1 MNNGKK
7 AARPVLTPGTWKV
20 GADLED
26 RTTVTT
32 VIIDSDDDTIIAT
45 IYESQN
51 TALICAAPE
60 MADALIEICETCET
74 SACGKCSVGRA
85 LLMAGIA
92 QPNML
97 KGKLDISTY
106 IDEI

>member
-1 MNNGKK
+1 MANNSKK

-26 RTTVTT
+26 RTTV
-32 VIIDSDDDTIIAT
+32 IIDSDDDTIIAT
-45 IYESQN
+45 IHESQN

-92 QPNML
+92 QSNML